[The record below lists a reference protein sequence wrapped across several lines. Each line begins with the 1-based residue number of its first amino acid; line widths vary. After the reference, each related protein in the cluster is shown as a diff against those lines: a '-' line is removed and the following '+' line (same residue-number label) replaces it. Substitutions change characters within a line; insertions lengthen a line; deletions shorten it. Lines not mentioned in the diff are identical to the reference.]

1 MKSTF
6 FFTKLLLFSVLLLTC
21 NTVTEAQ
28 LNHEIILRVNSPS
41 AVAGDFEFGSPT
53 LDAGNT
59 LTQWGPTSISTVTGD
74 LMWIDDNTD
83 SLGCTPA
90 TNNLTGKIALVR
102 RGACNFSL
110 KVYYAQAMGAV
121 GCVICNHTPG
131 DGLVGMLGGD
141 SMTAVTIPS
150 AFITYED
157 CELWRANIDTGG
169 TTNVSFYVPTTYDAR
184 SAFAYNTPVQH
195 IQPFN
200 NMSVSIYNTSGTA
213 ANNVDVTAT
222 VTDPN
227 GADTTFMQTISTLNG
242 TTDSTVTFPDTY
254 TPAAIGTYDVVFK
267 SSLNPSDSV
276 TQQFMINGDSTFAL
290 DNNQLTNNALLRG
303 LGPSDADFAAA
314 HPVTGTTF
322 QYGMGACYITGVGT
336 SDYATTA
343 TFALENANTY
353 IGKMFLVLLYEAP
366 VNYFAGTETD
376 FSTFNEIGAGFY
388 NITAADTLN
397 PHSLISTAI
406 LDASTGA
413 PGLQLQADRHYMLV
427 LRHDG
432 DGSVTTSPQIST
444 THSRD
449 YLSVDATV
457 YLDQLYMGGWNSNS
471 MPVIRMQVQSSMPTS
486 VESRNLLPSEFMV
499 FPNPTDENISVKVNL
514 EEVSEK
520 ICVKLYDLNGK
531 ELQSHNYENVQNDI
545 YHYNVCQLPAGVYL
559 MHVQT
564 DFAQTVR
571 KVIVK

>member
-1 MKSTF
+1 MKITVKI
-6 FFTKLLLFSVLLLTC
+6 TKLLFCAIFLFAF
-21 NTVTEAQ
+21 NTDSDAQ
-28 LNHEIILRVNSPS
+28 LEHTMIFRVNSPAANATDYNS
-41 AVAGDFEFGSPT
+41 SGPASGGAGG
-53 LDAGNT
+53 
-59 LTQWGPTSISTVTGD
+59 QWGPTHITTVTGD
-74 LMWIDDNTD
+74 LAWITDGTD
-83 SLGCTPA
+83 SLGCFPA
-90 TNNLTGKIALVR
+90 TNSLTNKIALVR
-102 RGACNFSL
+102 RGACNFTTKASE
-110 KVYYAQAMGAV
+110 AETAGAI

-131 DGLVGMLGGD
+131 AGLVNMSAG
-141 SMTAVTIPS
+141 APVTVGIPIV
-150 AFITYED
+150 FLTYED
-157 CELWRANIDTGG
+157 CELLHSNIDTGG
-169 TTNVSFYVPTTYDAR
+169 TTNVSFYVPSAYDAV
-184 SAFAYNTPVQH
+184 SSYAFNTPQQH
-195 IQPFN
+195 IQDISNMNITLYNESSTPIN
-200 NMSVSIYNTSGTA
+200 NI
-213 ANNVDVTAT
+213 NVTT
-222 VTDPN
+222 TFSDPN
-227 GADTTFMQTISTLNG
+227 SNDTTFSQTIATLNG
-242 TTDSTVTFPDTY
+242 QTDSVVTFTDVYTPSAVGEYTVTFTSNLGAGDT
-254 TPAAIGTYDVVFK
+254 VVQNF
-267 SSLNPSDSV
+267 
-276 TQQFMINGDSTFAL
+276 FINNDSTFAL
-290 DNNQLTNNALLRG
+290 DNNDLSLSNSSLRG
-303 LGPSDADFAAA
+303 VGPADADFAAA

-322 QYGMGACYITGVGT
+322 QYGMGACYITGIGS

-353 IGKMFLVLLYEAP
+353 IGKMLLVLLYEAP

-397 PHSLISTAI
+397 PHSLMTTSI

-432 DGSVTTSPQIST
+432 DGSITAAPRIST
-444 THSRD
+444 THSEE

-457 YLDQLYMGGWNSNS
+457 YLDQLYMGGWVSKY
-471 MPVIRMQVQSSMPTS
+471 MPVIRMHVQSSMPTS
-486 VESRNLLPSEFMV
+486 VETRNLLPSEFMV

-520 ICVKLYDLNGK
+520 VSVKLFDLNGK

-545 YHYNVCQLPAGVYL
+545 YHYNVCELPAGVYL